1 MKTTIISKNYFRRP
15 VIAIIILIVTSYFLL
30 EFPLQSI
37 PSEQIV
43 NSDSLIKNVIEED
56 NITRIEYLDSEGN
69 ITYADDKQYA
79 FFIVTK
85 SVNSELYEYFDAEGN
100 PARQSSGHYAL
111 LREYNDA
118 GKVWRQTYLGT
129 DGHPIINKS
138 GYSIFHRYYY
148 EDGPFEGKIENDFYF
163 DTREDPIKLS
173 LGQYGVHKEYD
184 EEGRNSV
191 LTYLDADGQ
200 AILTNRGYS
209 TVIRTFDENNKIRTE
224 RYYDLDGNPVS
235 LAKGQYGILREN
247 GVVTYLDEGGN
258 EFFVLSS
265 FLLANSVVVIF
276 LGCVVVLIS
285 MLGGKKVNFAL
296 MAVYLVFIF
305 YMTLMYRESGA
316 SKAKLELFW
325 SYRQFLDSK
334 PMRQEVLNNIWLF
347 IPLGAIFCKLWPKVQ
362 ILAVPILLSVCIEI
376 VQYLTGFGLTE
387 IDDVISNTLGAVI
400 GWGIVYGTVS
410 HRGS

>member
-1 MKTTIISKNYFRRP
+1 MR
-15 VIAIIILIVTSYFLL
+15 AIVLTK
-30 EFPLQSI
+30 EA
-37 PSEQIV
+37 
-43 NSDSLIKNVIEED
+43 LIKILCIFAALFFVSGFIMTLPVGSNSFEPQIKSSSLTENTVED
-56 NITRIEYLDSEGN
+56 GNIKRTEYLDSDGN
-69 ITYADDKQYA
+69 ITYASDKHYA
-79 FFIVTK
+79 VLITTLD
-85 SVNSELYEYFDAEGN
+85 EGRRLDEYFDAEGN
-100 PARQSSGHYAL
+100 PTIQTSGHYAL

-118 GKVWRQTYLGT
+118 GKIWRQTYLGT
-129 DGHPIINKS
+129 DGQPIINKS

-163 DTREDPIKLS
+163 DTQENPIKLS

-200 AILTNRGYS
+200 PMLTNKGYS

-247 GVVTYLDEGGN
+247 GVVTYLDEDGN

-265 FLLANSVVVIF
+265 YLLANSVSVII
-276 LGCVVVLIS
+276 LGCAVVLIS

-296 MAVYLVFIF
+296 LAVYLVFIF

-325 SYRQFLDSK
+325 SYRQFFTSK
-334 PMRQEVLNNIWLF
+334 SIRQEILNNVWLF
-347 IPLGAIFCKLWPKVQ
+347 IPLGAIIARLKKKARYLV
-362 ILAVPILLSVCIEI
+362 LPILLSVIIEV
-376 VQYLTGFGLTE
+376 VQYMTGFGLAE
-387 IDDVISNTLGAVI
+387 FDDVISNTLGALI
-400 GWGIVYGTVS
+400 GWGINKII
-410 HRGS
+410 RNE